1 MAALRNRASRAFCTG
16 ARLGRK
22 ALLPDGWEAVV
33 GIECHAQLNVP
44 HKLFSRTSPTDPAT
58 APSSSAL
65 PNTHVA
71 PFDAGYPGTLPR
83 LQNSAVAAAL
93 RAALALQCTIVPRSY
108 FDRKHYFYA
117 DQPMGYQIT
126 QKRSTSHQL
135 TQFHT
140 HTRARYRSG
149 SRTDTSATKTM
160 PCRCRSSR
168 SSSSRTRPSLRTI

>member
-1 MAALRNRASRAFCTG
+1 MTLRSAPPINLSRPPKVQAWDPDP
-16 ARLGRK
+16 
-22 ALLPDGWEAVV
+22 ALLEKWTPGLRAGPGRESVT
-33 GIECHAQLNVP
+33 G
-44 HKLFSRTSPTDPAT
+44 SRTISILDVIGADGLTGEGVT
-58 APSSSAL
+58 A
-65 PNTHVA
+65 
-71 PFDAGYPGTLPR
+71 R
-83 LQNSAVAAAL
+83 RVAAAL